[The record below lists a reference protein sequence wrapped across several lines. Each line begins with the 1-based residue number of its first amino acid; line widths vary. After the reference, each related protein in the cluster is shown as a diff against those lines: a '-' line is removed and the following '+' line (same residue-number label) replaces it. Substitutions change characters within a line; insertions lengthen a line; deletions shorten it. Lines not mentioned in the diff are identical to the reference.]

1 VTVDGMITLVNPEL
15 KNILDP
21 NPTRPFI
28 NTTLVRN
35 EHKEN
40 ASESPLSDIL
50 SSL

>member
-1 VTVDGMITLVNPEL
+1 MITLVNPEL

-21 NPTRPFI
+21 NPTRPFM

-40 ASESPLSDIL
+40 A
-50 SSL
+50 